1 MPIWNACCTVQPSS
15 RVVGFCRFEE
25 YRGFVHVVA
34 QLLAS
39 IFTWK
44 PQCHGGWRRDE
55 DEATGS
61 VQVRWPDTL
70 FHVRV
75 CRRKGELEEDR
86 KGFSAGHV
94 VPPLFLIGGGGRGG
108 GGGVGRGEG
117 GGGGGGG

>member
-1 MPIWNACCTVQPSS
+1 MHVAQSS
-15 RVVGFCRFEE
+15 RQVAVALLVFVGLRNIADSSMLLRSCLHPFS
-25 YRGFVHVVA
+25 RGNRSV
-34 QLLAS
+34 
-39 IFTWK
+39 
-44 PQCHGGWRRDE
+44 

-61 VQVRWPDTL
+61 VQVRWPDAL

-117 GGGGGGG
+117 GGGGG